1 MDRNGPKWTKMDF
14 VILCPFRSIQ
24 VHFGPFRSIRTNWWN
39 MANEVGEIVIKALVI
54 MVVLLTCAA
63 YMTLME
69 RVLMARM
76 QLRLGPNRVGPWGL
90 LQPLADV
97 FKLLTKERFQPGGVE
112 AFTYWLAPG
121 ISFFLSIFVF
131 ALIPFGTT
139 MNIWGLEISLQIAN
153 VNAGILFLLALSS
166 LAVYG
171 VVLAGWSS
179 NNRYSLL
186 GGLRGTA
193 QMISYEI
200 PMSLSLLTIVL
211 SAGTLNLNQIVEA
224 QQNHWF
230 LWSNPISFL
239 IYLTTAFAETNRA
252 PFDLPE
258 AEHELTAGYHTEYGG
273 MKFAMF
279 FVAEYVNILAVSA
292 IAVTLFMGGWHG
304 PWDIPLLWFFAKIFL
319 LVFFFMWVRATL
331 PRFRYDQLLSF
342 GWKVLIPIATIN
354 LIITAYIVLVLQ

>member
-1 MDRNGPKWTKMDF
+1 M
-14 VILCPFRSIQ
+14 
-24 VHFGPFRSIRTNWWN
+24 
-39 MANEVGEIVIKALVI
+39 NEIIIKSLVLMI
-54 MVVLLTCAA
+54 ILLTCAA

-97 FKLLTKERFQPGGVE
+97 IKLLTKERFQPFGVE
-112 AFTYWLAPG
+112 TFTYWLAPG
-121 ISFFLSIFVF
+121 ISFFLSLFVF
-131 ALIPFGTT
+131 ALIPFGTS
-139 MNIWGLEISLQIAN
+139 IEIGGRQISLHIADI
-153 VNAGILFLLALSS
+153 NAGILFLLALSS

-200 PMSLSLLTIVL
+200 PMGLSLLTVVL
-211 SAGTLNLNQIVEA
+211 AAGTLNLTQIVEA
-224 QQNHWF
+224 QKNYWF
-230 LWSNPISFL
+230 ILTQPISFI
-239 IYLTTAFAETNRA
+239 IYLITGFAETNRA

-292 IAVTLFMGGWHG
+292 IATTLFLGGWKG
-304 PWDIPLLWFFAKIFL
+304 PGDIPLLWFFLKVFV

-354 LIITAYIVLVLQ
+354 LIVTAYIVLVLQ